1 MNFLKKIAPSLSTA
15 LSFGGPV
22 GAIAGKAISAA
33 LGATVDVSNPQD
45 LAAAVAGATPE
56 QVAAIQQAEQQFQV
70 QMKQLDIQSVDDLVK
85 MHNEDVANARDRE
98 VQLARA
104 GAKDMTPKIMGT
116 GVIAGF
122 MVALFM
128 VLGGHAKVDSVLSG
142 TLIGYIS
149 AKAELVLSYYFGSSA
164 GSDRKTELM
173 ATAAK

>member
-1 MNFLKKIAPSLSTA
+1 STA

-85 MHNEDVANARDRE
+85 MHNEDLASARDRE

-104 GAKDMTPKIMGT
+104 GNRDRTPKVLAYLIT
-116 GVIAGF
+116 VGF
-122 MVALFM
+122 F
-128 VLGGHAKVDSVLSG
+128 
-142 TLIGYIS
+142 
-149 AKAELVLSYYFGSSA
+149 
-164 GSDRKTELM
+164 
-173 ATAAK
+173 